1 MSGEE
6 PPYNPFLGGAP
17 TTQRPDSLDP
27 ESVQAAMVEAQS
39 RPLDFDPAT
48 RSKYIKDNVHDI
60 LAMIAADA
68 TIDEIKAKHGAFANS
83 HPELFRKLISGDD
96 LSNLTSML
104 AMMDQMAH
112 GNLSHHQAS
121 MIVGTRLAERYLPH
135 NLKPSQ
141 QAVKKGNRR

>member
-6 PPYNPFLGGAP
+6 PPYNPYLGGMP
-17 TTQRPDSLDP
+17 TTQKPDALDP
-27 ESVQAAMVEAQS
+27 ESVQEAMREAQS

-48 RSKYIKDNVHDI
+48 RSKYIKDNVQDI
-60 LAMIAADA
+60 QAMIAADA
-68 TIDEIKAKHGAFANS
+68 TVEEIRAKYGAFANS
-83 HPELFRKLISGDD
+83 HPELFRKLISGEDM
-96 LSNLTSML
+96 SNLTSML
-104 AMMDQMAH
+104 AMMDQMAQ

-141 QAVKKGNRR
+141 QGAKRGGRR

>member
-6 PPYNPFLGGAP
+6 PPYNPYLGGTP
-17 TTQRPDSLDP
+17 TTQKPEALDP
-27 ESVQAAMVEAQS
+27 ESVQDAMREAQS

-48 RSKYIKDNVHDI
+48 RAKYIKDNVRDI

-68 TIDEIKAKHGAFANS
+68 TADEIKAKHSAFVAS

-104 AMMDQMAH
+104 AMMDQMAG

-141 QAVKKGNRR
+141 QAVKRGGKK

>member
-6 PPYNPFLGGAP
+6 PPYNPYLGGTP
-17 TTQRPDSLDP
+17 TTQKPDSLDP
-27 ESVQAAMVEAQS
+27 ESDQDAMREAQS

-48 RSKYIKDNVHDI
+48 RAKYIKDNVRDI
-60 LAMIAADA
+60 QAMISADA
-68 TIDEIKAKHGAFANS
+68 TADEIRAKYGAFANS

-96 LSNLTSML
+96 VSNLTSML
-104 AMMDQMAH
+104 AMMDQMAQ
-112 GNLSHHQAS
+112 GNLNHHQAS

-141 QAVKKGNRR
+141 QAVKKGGKR